1 MARKIE
7 FMRKSEA
14 RIIVYLLNAARH
26 LKHGGAISDRLKIDY
41 IYTMKILGQMYNK
54 GWIATHK
61 FDGRTYF
68 RLTIITPIKEA
79 KKKMSEAQLKLKN
92 DD

>member
-7 FMRKSEA
+7 FMRRSEA
-14 RIIVYLLNAARH
+14 RIIVLLINVIKKLRN
-26 LKHGGAISDRLKIDY
+26 GRNISWILHMDY

-54 GWIATHK
+54 GWLKTHK

-68 RLTIITPIKEA
+68 NLTILTPIKEA
-79 KKKMSEAQLKLKN
+79 KKKLSEGQRSSG
-92 DD
+92 